1 MITHSLNYH
10 CNHVL
15 SCNRYLLEQSL
26 SVDNLFVF
34 VLVFKY
40 FKVPKEYQVCLMA
53 IVAVKV
59 QIYFVP
65 FLTISDIWNKNRVL
79 SYGIAGAVVFRAVMI
94 VLGVAAIEVNY
105 SLMLT
110 LVIIFLPYYMNCYNI
125 FMFCRNLRRWICYWP
140 WSYYSLLTR

>member
-65 FLTISDIWNKNRVL
+65 FLTISDI
-79 SYGIAGAVVFRAVMI
+79 
-94 VLGVAAIEVNY
+94 
-105 SLMLT
+105 
-110 LVIIFLPYYMNCYNI
+110 
-125 FMFCRNLRRWICYWP
+125 
-140 WSYYSLLTR
+140 